1 MSDQKL
7 KYVLDQK
14 LRIEKNIR
22 WILDDAAYAERF
34 LAKPNNKRCPSMY
47 SLIETCYTPEDF
59 GYHTKKLVL
68 RCTPKQMTHYSS
80 AIDLLLL
87 IKEDVSD
94 NPIQARKLLWLR
106 ANRHP
111 FTKLAKMFGYHRTT
125 LKRKY
130 EMILERLADKVR
142 LKFLDKFDKIF
153 I

>member
-1 MSDQKL
+1 
-7 KYVLDQK
+7 
-14 LRIEKNIR
+14 
-22 WILDDAAYAERF
+22 
-34 LAKPNNKRCPSMY
+34 
-47 SLIETCYTPEDF
+47 
-59 GYHTKKLVL
+59 
-68 RCTPKQMTHYSS
+68 MTHYGF

-87 IKEDVSD
+87 IDEDVYE
-94 NPIQARKLLWLR
+94 NPIEARKLLWLR

-142 LKFLDKFDKIF
+142 ISFLDKFDKIF

>member
-1 MSDQKL
+1 MLNQKL
-7 KYVLDQK
+7 NFVLNQK
-14 LRIEKNIR
+14 LRIEKNIV

-34 LAKPNNKRCPSMY
+34 IAKPNNRRSPSMY
-47 SLIETCYTPEDF
+47 SLIETCYTPDDF
-59 GYHTKKLVL
+59 GYYTKKLVL
-68 RCTPKQMTHYSS
+68 RATPRQMTHYTT

-87 IKEDVSD
+87 VKEDVYE
-94 NPIQARKLLWLR
+94 NPIEARKLLWLR

-111 FTKLAKMFGYHRTT
+111 YTKLAKMFGYHRTT

-142 LKFLDKFDKIF
+142 LNFLDKFDKIF

>member
-1 MSDQKL
+1 MSKLNL

-14 LRIEKNIR
+14 LRIEKNIV

-59 GYHTKKLVL
+59 GYYTKKLVL
-68 RCTPKQMTHYSS
+68 RATPKQMTHYSF

-87 IKEDVSD
+87 VKEDIYD
-94 NPIQARKLLWLR
+94 NPVEARKLLWLR

-142 LKFLDKFDKIF
+142 LNFLDKFDKIF